1 MSDVFSSLFSL
12 VKNKQYN
19 GTMLRTGVGIN
30 TEKSSLKGSRVPN
43 EKLKLLLNFI
53 C

>member
-30 TEKSSLKGSRVPN
+30 TEKKFAKG
-43 EKLKLLLNFI
+43 
-53 C
+53 